1 MKVTRKVII
10 IGVVIVLVVLGIM
23 VWYGLTYKMYDP
35 EAGRTW

>member
-10 IGVVIVLVVLGIM
+10 ICVVIALVILGIM